1 MNTTSGF
8 KIFFL
13 FLWCIMSCLPPASQ
27 AADKV
32 VVIPL
37 FGHGKPLKNII
48 TVAKANG
55 MFTDPVAAVNSITDA
70 SENNPYLVVIGPG
83 VYTLTHTLV
92 MKPWV
97 DITGSG
103 ENVTRL
109 VGAISGDNEDG
120 SSAIVQGASRVVIS
134 DLTINNTGGGA
145 FSLGIYNEHISK
157 MKISRI
163 IAQTSGGLNNYSID
177 NYNSGIIINDVTAL
191 ASGGQQNTAIINNR
205 SPIHMKHVTATATGD
220 SSSYNNGIFNIH
232 CNPYMTDITST
243 ALDGL
248 GNCGVRNDTASP
260 LMVQVYAKGYGGAN
274 NYGVF
279 NQSSICFPNIRRS
292 TIFGT
297 TYAVM
302 SLDGPGVTIL
312 SQSTVLGGSYVYGN
326 AFVKC
331 IACDDNDKELG
342 KDCK

>member
-1 MNTTSGF
+1 MMTTLALRM
-8 KIFFL
+8 FFL
-13 FLWCIMSCLPPASQ
+13 LCLVLSCLPLSAQ

-37 FGHGKPLKNII
+37 FGHDKPLKNII
-48 TVAKANG
+48 TVAKANS

-109 VGAISGDNEDG
+109 VGAISGDNEDE
-120 SSAIVQGASRVVIS
+120 SSSIVQGASKVVIS
-134 DLTINNTGGGA
+134 DLTINNTGGGM

-163 IAQTSGGLNNYSID
+163 IAQTSGGLNNCSID
-177 NYNSGIIINDVTAL
+177 NHYSGIIIDDVTAL
-191 ASGGQQNTAIINNR
+191 ASGGQQNTAIINDR
-205 SPIHMKHVTATATGD
+205 SSINLKHVTASARGD
-220 SSSYNNGIFNIH
+220 SSSYNNGILNSH
-232 CNPYMTDITST
+232 CNPDMTDITST
-243 ALDGL
+243 AWDGL

-260 LMVQVYAKGYGGAN
+260 VMVQVYAKGYGGAN

-279 NQSSICFPNIRRS
+279 NQSSNCFPHIRRS

-312 SQSTVLGGSYVYGN
+312 TQSTLLGGSYVYGN
-326 AFVKC
+326 AIVKC
-331 IACDDNDKELG
+331 IASDDNDKELG